1 MNLPTNQFNI
11 QVTKDTATIDSLT
24 VAKGFEKR
32 HDTILRDI
40 QAIIETVSKSHST
53 KMGSEKATNSNFRRL
68 NEKHTEATE
77 PKTDRLNEKYG
88 DIHIS
93 KNKLKQY
100 FIKSEYINER
110 GRTYPMYLL
119 TEKGFNLLAMGYNG
133 KKFIAYK
140 MALLDEFE
148 RIKKELTNYRQQYEA
163 SKPTQ
168 KALSQA
174 IAEHPRYKG
183 SARLGMN
190 IATMNSNII
199 KLVTGD
205 RRIKKAELNAE
216 ELAEFET
223 LEHLAIY
230 YLKRGYSI
238 SEATKQLA
246 KQ

>member
-32 HDTILRDI
+32 HDNVLKD
-40 QAIIETVSKSHST
+40 IETIIKTVT
-53 KMGSEKATNSNFRRL
+53 SEKLTNSNFRRL
-68 NEKHTEATE
+68 NEKYE
-77 PKTDRLNEKYG
+77 N
-88 DIHIS
+88 IHIS

-100 FIKSEYINER
+100 FIKSEYIDSK

-148 RIKKELTNYRQQYEA
+148 RIKKELTKYRQQYEA

-205 RRIKKAELNAE
+205 RRIKKAELNAD

>member
-32 HDTILRDI
+32 HDNVLKD
-40 QAIIETVSKSHST
+40 IETIIKTVT
-53 KMGSEKATNSNFRRL
+53 SEKLTNSNFRRL
-68 NEKHTEATE
+68 NEKY
-77 PKTDRLNEKYG
+77 K
-88 DIHIS
+88 DIHIT

-100 FIKSEYINER
+100 FIKSEYIDSK

-183 SARLGMN
+183 SARLGVN

-205 RRIKKAELNAE
+205 RRMKKAELNAE

>member
-1 MNLPTNQFNI
+1 MNLPTNHFNI

-32 HDTILRDI
+32 HDNVLKD
-40 QAIIETVSKSHST
+40 IETIIKTVTSK
-53 KMGSEKATNSNFRRL
+53 ELTNSKFRRL
-68 NEKHTEATE
+68 NEKY
-77 PKTDRLNEKYG
+77 K
-88 DIHIS
+88 DIHIT

-100 FIKSEYINER
+100 FIKSEYIDSK

-148 RIKKELTNYRQQYEA
+148 RIKKELTKYRQQYEA

-183 SARLGMN
+183 STRLGMN

>member
-1 MNLPTNQFNI
+1 MNLPTKQFNI

-32 HDTILRDI
+32 HDNVLKD
-40 QAIIETVSKSHST
+40 IETIIKTVT
-53 KMGSEKATNSNFRRL
+53 SEKLTNSNFRRL
-68 NEKHTEATE
+68 NEKYE
-77 PKTDRLNEKYG
+77 

-100 FIKSEYINER
+100 FIKSEYIDSK

-148 RIKKELTNYRQQYEA
+148 RIKKELTKYRQQYEA

-238 SEATKQLA
+238 SEVTKQLV

>member
-1 MNLPTNQFNI
+1 MNLVYLDGKKQPYTTSEIVAECAEVQHETI
-11 QVTKDTATIDSLT
+11 QRLIRK
-24 VAKGFEKR
+24 
-32 HDTILRDI
+32 H
-40 QAIIETVSKSHST
+40 
-53 KMGSEKATNSNFRRL
+53 L
-68 NEKHTEATE
+68 NEFEEFSKVRFEIRPLPSGQKAKIYH
-77 PKTDRLNEKYG
+77 LNEQQATLL
-88 DIHIS
+88 ITFL
-93 KNKLKQY
+93 KNTAPVVEFKK
-100 FIKSEYINER
+100 
-110 GRTYPMYLL
+110 
-119 TEKGFNLLAMGYNG
+119 NLVKAFFKMREDLA
-133 KKFIAYK
+133 K
-140 MALLDEFE
+140 
-148 RIKKELTNYRQQYEA
+148 YRQQYEA

-183 SARLGMN
+183 SAKLGMN

-238 SEATKQLA
+238 SEVTKQLV

>member
-1 MNLPTNQFNI
+1 MNLVYLDGKKQPYTTSEIVAECAEVQHETI
-11 QVTKDTATIDSLT
+11 QRLIRK
-24 VAKGFEKR
+24 
-32 HDTILRDI
+32 H
-40 QAIIETVSKSHST
+40 
-53 KMGSEKATNSNFRRL
+53 L
-68 NEKHTEATE
+68 NEFEEFSKVRFEIRPLPSGQKAKIYH
-77 PKTDRLNEKYG
+77 LNEQQATLL
-88 DIHIS
+88 ITFL
-93 KNKLKQY
+93 KNTAPVVEFKK
-100 FIKSEYINER
+100 
-110 GRTYPMYLL
+110 
-119 TEKGFNLLAMGYNG
+119 NLVKAFFKMREDLA
-133 KKFIAYK
+133 K
-140 MALLDEFE
+140 
-148 RIKKELTNYRQQYEA
+148 YRQQYEA

-168 KALSQA
+168 KALAQA

-205 RRIKKAELNAE
+205 RRIKKTELNAE

-238 SEATKQLA
+238 SEATKRLA

>member
-1 MNLPTNQFNI
+1 MNL
-11 QVTKDTATIDSLT
+11 V
-24 VAKGFEKR
+24 
-32 HDTILRDI
+32 
-40 QAIIETVSKSHST
+40 
-53 KMGSEKATNSNFRRL
+53 
-68 NEKHTEATE
+68 
-77 PKTDRLNEKYG
+77 
-88 DIHIS
+88 
-93 KNKLKQY
+93 
-100 FIKSEYINER
+100 
-110 GRTYPMYLL
+110 YLD
-119 TEKGFNLLAMGYNG
+119 G
-133 KKFIAYK
+133 KKQPYTTSEIVAEC
-140 MALLDEFE
+140 AEVE
-148 RIKKELTNYRQQYEA
+148 RITVRKLIENRKKELEQFGILSFEMTKIDDSKGRPRKIYHLNEQQATLLITFLKNTAPVVEFKKNLVKAFFKMREDLAKYRQQYEA

>member
-32 HDTILRDI
+32 HDNVLKD
-40 QAIIETVSKSHST
+40 IETIIKTVT
-53 KMGSEKATNSNFRRL
+53 SEKLTNSNFRRL
-68 NEKHTEATE
+68 NEKYE
-77 PKTDRLNEKYG
+77 N
-88 DIHIS
+88 IHIS

-100 FIKSEYINER
+100 FIKSEYIDSK

-183 SARLGMN
+183 SAKLGMN

-238 SEATKQLA
+238 SEVTKQLA

>member
-24 VAKGFEKR
+24 VAKGFGKL
-32 HDTILRDI
+32 HKTVLRDI
-40 QAIIETVSKSHST
+40 KGIIQ
-53 KMGSEKATNSNFRRL
+53 KATGTNLSRLNSNVYD
-68 NEKHTEATE
+68 E
-77 PKTDRLNEKYG
+77 
-88 DIHIS
+88 IS
-93 KNKLKQY
+93 IDKKKIKEY
-100 FIKSEYINER
+100 FIKSEYIDSKNEIR
-110 GRTYPMYLL
+110 PMYLL

-133 KKFIAYK
+133 KRFIAYK

-205 RRIKKAELNAE
+205 RRMKKAELNAE

>member
-1 MNLPTNQFNI
+1 MNLVYLDGKKQPYTTSEIVAECAEVQHH
-11 QVTKDTATIDSLT
+11 TITRLIRENKEDFEALG
-24 VAKGFEKR
+24 VYGFE
-32 HDTILRDI
+32 I
-40 QAIIETVSKSHST
+40 QKVENGRPKKIYH
-53 KMGSEKATNSNFRRL
+53 L
-68 NEKHTEATE
+68 NEQQATLLITYLKNTE
-77 PKTDRLNEKYG
+77 PV
-88 DIHIS
+88 
-93 KNKLKQY
+93 
-100 FIKSEYINER
+100 
-110 GRTYPMYLL
+110 
-119 TEKGFNLLAMGYNG
+119 
-133 KKFIAYK
+133 KKFKNNLVKAFFK
-140 MALLDEFE
+140 MREDLA
-148 RIKKELTNYRQQYEA
+148 KYRQQYEA

-168 KALSQA
+168 KALAQA

>member
-1 MNLPTNQFNI
+1 MNL
-11 QVTKDTATIDSLT
+11 V
-24 VAKGFEKR
+24 
-32 HDTILRDI
+32 
-40 QAIIETVSKSHST
+40 
-53 KMGSEKATNSNFRRL
+53 
-68 NEKHTEATE
+68 
-77 PKTDRLNEKYG
+77 
-88 DIHIS
+88 
-93 KNKLKQY
+93 
-100 FIKSEYINER
+100 
-110 GRTYPMYLL
+110 YLD
-119 TEKGFNLLAMGYNG
+119 G
-133 KKFIAYK
+133 KKQPYTTSEIVAEC
-140 MALLDEFE
+140 AEVE
-148 RIKKELTNYRQQYEA
+148 RITVRKLIENRKKELEQFGILSFEMTKIDDSKGRPRKIYHLNEQQATLLITFLKNTAPVVEFKKNLVKAFFKMREDLAKYRQQYEA

-230 YLKRGYSI
+230 YLKRGYNI
-238 SEATKQLA
+238 SEVTKQLA

>member
-1 MNLPTNQFNI
+1 MNLVYLDGKKQPYTTSEIVAECAEVQHETI
-11 QVTKDTATIDSLT
+11 QRLIRK
-24 VAKGFEKR
+24 
-32 HDTILRDI
+32 H
-40 QAIIETVSKSHST
+40 
-53 KMGSEKATNSNFRRL
+53 L
-68 NEKHTEATE
+68 NEFEEFSKVRFEIRPLPSGQKAKIYH
-77 PKTDRLNEKYG
+77 LNEQQATLL
-88 DIHIS
+88 ITFL
-93 KNKLKQY
+93 KNTAPVVEFKK
-100 FIKSEYINER
+100 
-110 GRTYPMYLL
+110 
-119 TEKGFNLLAMGYNG
+119 NLVKAFFKMREDLA
-133 KKFIAYK
+133 K
-140 MALLDEFE
+140 
-148 RIKKELTNYRQQYEA
+148 YRQQYEA

-205 RRIKKAELNAE
+205 RRIKKAELNPE

-238 SEATKQLA
+238 SEVTKQLV

>member
-32 HDTILRDI
+32 HDNVLKD
-40 QAIIETVSKSHST
+40 IETIIKTVT
-53 KMGSEKATNSNFRRL
+53 SEKLTNSNFRRL
-68 NEKHTEATE
+68 NEKYE
-77 PKTDRLNEKYG
+77 N
-88 DIHIS
+88 IHIS

-100 FIKSEYINER
+100 FIKSEYIDSK

-183 SARLGMN
+183 SAKLGMN

-205 RRIKKAELNAE
+205 RRIKKTELNAE

>member
-32 HDTILRDI
+32 HDNVLKD
-40 QAIIETVSKSHST
+40 IETIIKTVT
-53 KMGSEKATNSNFRRL
+53 SEKLTNSNFRRL
-68 NEKHTEATE
+68 NEKY
-77 PKTDRLNEKYG
+77 K
-88 DIHIS
+88 DIHIT

-100 FIKSEYINER
+100 FIKSEYIDSK

-205 RRIKKAELNAE
+205 RRMKKAELNAE

>member
-1 MNLPTNQFNI
+1 MNL
-11 QVTKDTATIDSLT
+11 V
-24 VAKGFEKR
+24 
-32 HDTILRDI
+32 
-40 QAIIETVSKSHST
+40 
-53 KMGSEKATNSNFRRL
+53 
-68 NEKHTEATE
+68 
-77 PKTDRLNEKYG
+77 
-88 DIHIS
+88 
-93 KNKLKQY
+93 
-100 FIKSEYINER
+100 
-110 GRTYPMYLL
+110 YLD
-119 TEKGFNLLAMGYNG
+119 G
-133 KKFIAYK
+133 KKQPYTTSEIVAEC
-140 MALLDEFE
+140 AEVE
-148 RIKKELTNYRQQYEA
+148 RITVRKLIENRKKELEQFGILSFEMTKIDDSKGRPRKIYHLNEQQATLLITFLKNTAPVVEFKKNLVKAFFKMREDLAKYRQQYEA

-205 RRIKKAELNAE
+205 RRMKKAELNAE

-238 SEATKQLA
+238 SEATKQLV

>member
-32 HDTILRDI
+32 HDNVLKD
-40 QAIIETVSKSHST
+40 IETIIKTVT
-53 KMGSEKATNSNFRRL
+53 SERLTNSNFRRL
-68 NEKHTEATE
+68 NEKYE
-77 PKTDRLNEKYG
+77 

-100 FIKSEYINER
+100 FIKSEYIDSK

-238 SEATKQLA
+238 SEVTKQLV

>member
-1 MNLPTNQFNI
+1 MNL
-11 QVTKDTATIDSLT
+11 V
-24 VAKGFEKR
+24 
-32 HDTILRDI
+32 
-40 QAIIETVSKSHST
+40 
-53 KMGSEKATNSNFRRL
+53 
-68 NEKHTEATE
+68 
-77 PKTDRLNEKYG
+77 
-88 DIHIS
+88 
-93 KNKLKQY
+93 
-100 FIKSEYINER
+100 
-110 GRTYPMYLL
+110 YLD
-119 TEKGFNLLAMGYNG
+119 G
-133 KKFIAYK
+133 KKQPYTTSEIVAEC
-140 MALLDEFE
+140 AEVE
-148 RIKKELTNYRQQYEA
+148 RITVRKLIENRKKELEQFGILSFEMTKIDDSKGRPRKIYHLNEQQATLLITFLKNTAPVVEFKKNLVKAFFKMREDLAKYRQQYEA

-238 SEATKQLA
+238 SEVTKQLV

>member
-32 HDTILRDI
+32 HDNVLKD
-40 QAIIETVSKSHST
+40 IETIIKTVT
-53 KMGSEKATNSNFRRL
+53 SEKLTNSNFRRL
-68 NEKHTEATE
+68 NEKYE
-77 PKTDRLNEKYG
+77 

-100 FIKSEYINER
+100 FVKSEYIDSK

-199 KLVTGD
+199 KIVTGD
-205 RRIKKAELNAE
+205 RRIKKAELNAD

>member
-1 MNLPTNQFNI
+1 MNL
-11 QVTKDTATIDSLT
+11 V
-24 VAKGFEKR
+24 
-32 HDTILRDI
+32 
-40 QAIIETVSKSHST
+40 
-53 KMGSEKATNSNFRRL
+53 
-68 NEKHTEATE
+68 
-77 PKTDRLNEKYG
+77 
-88 DIHIS
+88 
-93 KNKLKQY
+93 
-100 FIKSEYINER
+100 
-110 GRTYPMYLL
+110 YLD
-119 TEKGFNLLAMGYNG
+119 G
-133 KKFIAYK
+133 KKQPYTTSEIVAEC
-140 MALLDEFE
+140 AEVE
-148 RIKKELTNYRQQYEA
+148 RITVRKLIENRKKELEQFGILSFEMTKIDDSKGRPRRIYHLNEQQATLLITFLKNTAPIVEFKKNLVKAFFKMREDLARYRQQYEA

-205 RRIKKAELNAE
+205 RRMKKAELNAE

-238 SEATKQLA
+238 SEVTKQLT

>member
-11 QVTKDTATIDSLT
+11 QVTKDTATVDSLT

-32 HDTILRDI
+32 HKNVLAD
-40 QAIIETVSKSHST
+40 IETIIKTVT
-53 KMGSEKATNSNFRRL
+53 SEKLTGLNFS
-68 NEKHTEATE
+68 
-77 PKTDRLNEKYG
+77 RLNEKYE

-100 FIKSEYINER
+100 FIKSEYIDSK

-148 RIKKELTNYRQQYEA
+148 RIKKELTKYRQQYEA

-199 KLVTGD
+199 KLVTGN

-246 KQ
+246 KH

>member
-32 HDTILRDI
+32 HDNVLKD
-40 QAIIETVSKSHST
+40 IETIIKTVT
-53 KMGSEKATNSNFRRL
+53 SEKLTNSNFRRL
-68 NEKHTEATE
+68 NEKYE
-77 PKTDRLNEKYG
+77 

-100 FIKSEYINER
+100 FIKSEYIDSK

-148 RIKKELTNYRQQYEA
+148 RIKKELAKYRQQYEA

>member
-11 QVTKDTATIDSLT
+11 QVTKDTATVDSLT
-24 VAKGFEKR
+24 VAKVFEKR
-32 HDTILRDI
+32 HKNVLAD
-40 QAIIETVSKSHST
+40 IETIIKTVT
-53 KMGSEKATNSNFRRL
+53 SEKLTGLNFS
-68 NEKHTEATE
+68 
-77 PKTDRLNEKYG
+77 RLNEKYE

-100 FIKSEYINER
+100 FIKSEYIDSK
-110 GRTYPMYLL
+110 GRTYPIYLL

-238 SEATKQLA
+238 SEVTKQLA

>member
-11 QVTKDTATIDSLT
+11 QVTKDTATVDSLT
-24 VAKGFEKR
+24 VAKGFGKL
-32 HDTILRDI
+32 HKTVLRDI
-40 QAIIETVSKSHST
+40 KVIIQ
-53 KMGSEKATNSNFRRL
+53 KATGTNLSRLNSNVYD
-68 NEKHTEATE
+68 E
-77 PKTDRLNEKYG
+77 
-88 DIHIS
+88 IS
-93 KNKLKQY
+93 IDKKKIKEY
-100 FIKSEYINER
+100 FIKSEYIDSKNEIR
-110 GRTYPMYLL
+110 PMYLL

-168 KALSQA
+168 KALAQA

-183 SARLGMN
+183 GARLGMN

-205 RRIKKAELNAE
+205 RRIKKTELNAE

>member
-32 HDTILRDI
+32 HDNVLKD
-40 QAIIETVSKSHST
+40 IETIIKTVT
-53 KMGSEKATNSNFRRL
+53 SEKLTNSNFRRL
-68 NEKHTEATE
+68 NEKYE
-77 PKTDRLNEKYG
+77 

-100 FIKSEYINER
+100 FIKSEYIDSK

-140 MALLDEFE
+140 MVLLDEFE

>member
-32 HDTILRDI
+32 HDNVLKD
-40 QAIIETVSKSHST
+40 IETIIKTVT
-53 KMGSEKATNSNFRRL
+53 SEKLTNSNFRRL
-68 NEKHTEATE
+68 NEKYE
-77 PKTDRLNEKYG
+77 

-100 FIKSEYINER
+100 FIKSEYIDSK

-205 RRIKKAELNAE
+205 RRMKKAELNAE

>member
-32 HDTILRDI
+32 HDNVLKD
-40 QAIIETVSKSHST
+40 IETIIKTVT
-53 KMGSEKATNSNFRRL
+53 SEKLTNSNFRRL
-68 NEKHTEATE
+68 NEKY
-77 PKTDRLNEKYG
+77 K
-88 DIHIS
+88 DIHIT

-100 FIKSEYINER
+100 FIKSEYIDSK

>member
-32 HDTILRDI
+32 HDNVLKD
-40 QAIIETVSKSHST
+40 IETIIKTVT
-53 KMGSEKATNSNFRRL
+53 SEKLTNSNFRRL
-68 NEKHTEATE
+68 NEKY
-77 PKTDRLNEKYG
+77 K
-88 DIHIS
+88 DIHIT

-100 FIKSEYINER
+100 FIKSEYIDSK
-110 GRTYPMYLL
+110 GRTYPVYLL

-205 RRIKKAELNAE
+205 RRMKKAELNAE

>member
-1 MNLPTNQFNI
+1 MNL
-11 QVTKDTATIDSLT
+11 V
-24 VAKGFEKR
+24 
-32 HDTILRDI
+32 
-40 QAIIETVSKSHST
+40 
-53 KMGSEKATNSNFRRL
+53 
-68 NEKHTEATE
+68 
-77 PKTDRLNEKYG
+77 
-88 DIHIS
+88 
-93 KNKLKQY
+93 
-100 FIKSEYINER
+100 
-110 GRTYPMYLL
+110 YLD
-119 TEKGFNLLAMGYNG
+119 G
-133 KKFIAYK
+133 KKQPYTTSEIVAEC
-140 MALLDEFE
+140 AEVE
-148 RIKKELTNYRQQYEA
+148 RITVRKLIENRKKELEQFGILSFEMTKINDSKGRPRKIYHLNEQQATLLITFLKNTAPVVEFKKNLVKAFFKMREELTKYRQQYEA

-205 RRIKKAELNAE
+205 RRMKKAELNAE

-238 SEATKQLA
+238 SEVTKQLA

>member
-1 MNLPTNQFNI
+1 MNL
-11 QVTKDTATIDSLT
+11 V
-24 VAKGFEKR
+24 
-32 HDTILRDI
+32 
-40 QAIIETVSKSHST
+40 
-53 KMGSEKATNSNFRRL
+53 
-68 NEKHTEATE
+68 
-77 PKTDRLNEKYG
+77 
-88 DIHIS
+88 
-93 KNKLKQY
+93 
-100 FIKSEYINER
+100 
-110 GRTYPMYLL
+110 YLD
-119 TEKGFNLLAMGYNG
+119 G
-133 KKFIAYK
+133 KKQPYTTSEIVAEC
-140 MALLDEFE
+140 AEVE
-148 RIKKELTNYRQQYEA
+148 RITVRKLIENRKKELEQFGILSFEMTKIDDSKGRPRRIYHLNEQQATLLITFLKNTAPIVEFKKNLVKAFFKMREDLANYRQQYEA

>member
-24 VAKGFEKR
+24 VAKGFEKL
-32 HDTILRDI
+32 HKTVLRDI
-40 QAIIETVSKSHST
+40 KGIIQ
-53 KMGSEKATNSNFRRL
+53 KATGTNLSRLNSNVYD
-68 NEKHTEATE
+68 E
-77 PKTDRLNEKYG
+77 
-88 DIHIS
+88 IS
-93 KNKLKQY
+93 IDKKKIKEY
-100 FIKSEYINER
+100 FIKSEYIDSKNEIR
-110 GRTYPMYLL
+110 PMYLL

>member
-32 HDTILRDI
+32 HDNVLKD
-40 QAIIETVSKSHST
+40 IETIIKTVT
-53 KMGSEKATNSNFRRL
+53 SEKLTNSNFRRL
-68 NEKHTEATE
+68 NEKYE
-77 PKTDRLNEKYG
+77 

-100 FIKSEYINER
+100 FIKSEYIDSK

-148 RIKKELTNYRQQYEA
+148 RIKKELTKYRQQYEA

-205 RRIKKAELNAE
+205 RRMKKAELNAE

>member
-1 MNLPTNQFNI
+1 M
-11 QVTKDTATIDSLT
+11 KD
-24 VAKGFEKR
+24 
-32 HDTILRDI
+32 
-40 QAIIETVSKSHST
+40 IETIIKTVT
-53 KMGSEKATNSNFRRL
+53 SEKLTNSNFRRL
-68 NEKHTEATE
+68 NEKYE
-77 PKTDRLNEKYG
+77 

-100 FIKSEYINER
+100 FIKSEYIDSK

>member
-11 QVTKDTATIDSLT
+11 QVTKDTATVDSLT
-24 VAKGFEKR
+24 VAKGFEKS
-32 HDTILRDI
+32 HNKVLRDI
-40 QAIIETVSKSHST
+40 QAIIETVSKSHNP
-53 KMGSEKATNSNFRRL
+53 KMDSEKIIN
-68 NEKHTEATE
+68 
-77 PKTDRLNEKYG
+77 PKTDRLNERYK
-88 DIHIS
+88 DIHIT

-110 GRTYPMYLL
+110 WRTYPMYLL

-148 RIKKELTNYRQQYEA
+148 RIKKELTKYRQQYEA

>member
-11 QVTKDTATIDSLT
+11 QVTKDTATVDSLT

-32 HDTILRDI
+32 HKNVLAD
-40 QAIIETVSKSHST
+40 IETIIKTVT
-53 KMGSEKATNSNFRRL
+53 SEKLTGLNFS
-68 NEKHTEATE
+68 
-77 PKTDRLNEKYG
+77 RLNEKYE

-100 FIKSEYINER
+100 FIKSEYIDSK

-148 RIKKELTNYRQQYEA
+148 RIKKELTKYRQQYEA